1 MLKISEVKS
10 KLTIKTLPV
19 LFLVFVTVWL
29 RFVNLGYSDYQ
40 GDEIKALFLPDPGQ
54 TSMGFLMEQRKGPV
68 QFLVTYGMKVFS
80 PDYLNQFVMRLPFA
94 IAGVLAVYFFYK
106 FVKLHFDEKIALYS
120 SLFMAMN
127 GFFVAFSRLVQY
139 QAFTFLFFILALYF
153 FSLTIKDAKWQIK
166 GWYVGVIF
174 WALSILAHYDGGFI
188 APFVLY
194 ILVRWFKEDPAG
206 KKLEMKVKVKHILAS
221 ALIFLGLLSV
231 FFVPYVFSISEATR
245 DYWLNRL
252 SGGEGKISSSIV
264 TFKVYNPK
272 LMFYIYTGLSVI
284 SLIKFKKIWPVVV
297 WTAFPLFIWEVIT
310 SVPGTH
316 IYNYVL
322 PITILAAFGITV
334 IEGQIIKILKP
345 KFGKILNVLGL
356 TILFMFMFFLSHTVF
371 VNNTIEYPWEDE
383 KFLIW
388 TLNRPNPIFH
398 LSLFGFPY
406 NRQWETIGA
415 AINASDVEY
424 YSTNER
430 DSISRFYVTKPK
442 DTNNAGYYVSVNSPQ
457 SFSPPFLQEKAVY
470 WGENYEP
477 VMMINRGEK
486 ILARIYLMPVGD
498 LKDVRGLGY

>member
-1 MLKISEVKS
+1 MLKIKA
-10 KLTIKTLPV
+10 LPL
-19 LFLVFVTVWL
+19 LFLIFVTLWL
-29 RFVNLGYSDYQ
+29 RLVNLGYSDYQ
-40 GDEIKALFLPDPGQ
+40 GDEIKALFLPDVGQ
-54 TSMGFLMEQRKGPV
+54 TGLQFLMEQRKGPV
-68 QFLVTYGMKVFS
+68 QFLVTYAMQIFS
-80 PDYLNQFVMRLPFA
+80 SDYLNQFVMRLPFA
-94 IAGVLAVYFFYK
+94 IAGILAVYFFYK
-106 FVKLHFDEKIALYS
+106 FVKLHFDEKTTLYA

-139 QAFTFLFFILALYF
+139 QAFTLLFCILALYF
-153 FSLTIKDAKWQIK
+153 FSLTIKDARWKIK
-166 GWYVGVIF
+166 GWYIGAIF

-194 ILVRWFKEDPAG
+194 ILVRWFKEDADG
-206 KKLEMKVKVKHILAS
+206 KKLEGKVKIKHILLS
-221 ALIFLGLLSV
+221 GLIFLGLLSI
-231 FFVPYVFSISEATR
+231 FFVPYVFSISEATK

-272 LMFYIYTGLSVI
+272 LMFYIYAGLSAT
-284 SLIKFKKIWPVVV
+284 SLIKFKKIWPIVM
-297 WTAFPLFIWEVIT
+297 WAAFPLFVWEVIT

-322 PITILAAFGITV
+322 PITILVALGITV
-334 IEGQIIKILKP
+334 IEEQVIKVLKP

-356 TILFMFMFFLSHTVF
+356 MILFVFTFFLSHTVF
-371 VNNTIEYPWEDE
+371 VNNTTEYPWEDE

-388 TLNRPNPIFH
+388 TLNKPNPIFH

-406 NRQWETIGA
+406 NRQWETIGSV
-415 AINASDVEY
+415 INASDVEY

-457 SFSPPFLQEKAVY
+457 SFSPPFLQEKSVY
-470 WGENYEP
+470 WGENHDP
-477 VMMINRGEK
+477 VMEIRRGEK
-486 ILARIYLMPVGD
+486 VLVRIYLMPTGG
-498 LKDVRGLGY
+498 LKDIRSLGY